1 MHRPTSRDEVAEV
14 VRDAAARRAPL
25 RVQGRG
31 TWMDAGLPVRA
42 AEVLALDRLQGV
54 VAYTP
59 ADLTITVEA
68 ATTLGELDAATR
80 AHGQWCPLFPWGD
93 DTGSVG
99 ATVATATAGPFA
111 GRLGRPRD
119 LVLGVDAVDGVG
131 RAISAGG
138 RVVKNVAGFDLT
150 RALTGSWG
158 TLAVITRLHLRLQ
171 SRPARDE
178 SWALT
183 MADGMGR
190 GLREFTRG
198 PYAPL
203 AALELSPDDAA
214 ALGLAHE
221 TGALVRIGGN
231 RDFVTASIEA
241 LRRVGQASV
250 VSAGVW
256 DDVRAR
262 LAPADRARSWR
273 WDALSLRLRERFD
286 PSRVLNPGLLG
297 DAA

>member
-1 MHRPTSRDEVAEV
+1 MHRPTSTDEVVQV
-14 VRDAAARRAPL
+14 VRDAAARRASL
-25 RVQGRG
+25 RVQGQG
-31 TWMDAGLPVRA
+31 TWLDAGLPVRA
-42 AEVLALDRLQGV
+42 DEVLALDRLRGV

-68 ATTLGELDAATR
+68 ATTLGELDAATG

-93 DTGSVG
+93 DAGTVG

-158 TLAVITRLHLRLQ
+158 TLAVLTRLHLRLQ
-171 SRPARDE
+171 SRPAVDE
-178 SWALT
+178 TWAIT
-183 MADGMGR
+183 MGGGMSR
-190 GLREFTRG
+190 ALREFARG

-203 AALELSPDDAA
+203 AALELSHDDAG
-214 ALGLAHE
+214 ALGLARA

-241 LRRVGQASV
+241 LRVVGLATAVGS
-250 VSAGVW
+250 GVW
-256 DDVRAR
+256 DHVRAR
-262 LAPADRARSWR
+262 LAPADRARTWR
-273 WDALSLRLRERFD
+273 WDVLSLRLRERFD
-286 PSRVLNPGLLG
+286 PARVLNPGLLG
-297 DAA
+297 DTA